1 MARVFLGGRLRDLE
15 RHCHVATAMGHPYHI
30 RKRRELSLGGGCGVC
45 VQVLL
50 WEPPPPR
57 LYRPKIWESALQT

>member
-30 RKRRELSLGGGCGVC
+30 RKRRELSLGGGAVC
-45 VQVLL
+45 VSKYSCGN
-50 WEPPPPR
+50 PPPPR